1 MKKVLVADPV
11 SRDGLDILRSG
22 SDIEVVVKDDISPE
36 DLLKEIEQYDAIIV
50 RSRTKV
56 TREVIEA
63 GERLKVIARGG
74 VGLDNIDQETAKESG
89 IKVVNTPE
97 ASSASVAELT
107 LGLCFALARHIPR
120 AHSTTAAGKWEKK
133 ALKGVE
139 LGGKILGI
147 VGLGRIGRELA
158 KRAIGIGMTV
168 IGSDPYLDQEALKG
182 TGIEL
187 VGLARVLQ
195 ESDFISL
202 HMPLTMETK
211 GLIGVSELD
220 MMKPTAY
227 LVNCAR
233 GGVVDEEAL
242 CKCLTEGRIAGA
254 AIDVYEKEPPVG
266 SPLLE
271 LGNVVLT
278 PHIAASTVDG
288 QKRVSIEVAKKVLES
303 LE

>member
-1 MKKVLVADPV
+1 MKKVLVADSV
-11 SRDGLDILRSG
+11 SQDGIDILK
-22 SDIEVVVKDDISPE
+22 SDSDVEVAVKDDISAE
-36 DLLKEIEQYDAIIV
+36 DLLKEIKEYDAIII

-56 TREVIEA
+56 TREVIGA
-63 GERLKVIARGG
+63 ADRLKVIARGG
-74 VGLDNIDQETAKESG
+74 VGLDNIDQEAAKESG
-89 IKVVNTPE
+89 ISVVNTPE
-97 ASSASVAELT
+97 ASSASVAEHV

-133 ALKGVE
+133 ALKGIE
-139 LGGKILGI
+139 LGGKTLGI

-158 KRAIGIGMTV
+158 KKAMGIGMKV
-168 IGSDPYLDQEALKG
+168 IGSDPYLDQEAMQG

-187 VGLARVLQ
+187 VGLAQVLQ

-202 HMPLTMETK
+202 HIPLTLETK
-211 GLIGVSELD
+211 ALIGATELD
-220 MMKPTAY
+220 MMKTSAL

-233 GGVVDEEAL
+233 GGVVDEDAL
-242 CKCLTEGRIAGA
+242 HKSLSEGKIAGA
-254 AIDVYEKEPPVG
+254 AIDVYENEPPVD

-271 LGNVVLT
+271 LSNVVLT

-288 QKRVSIEVAKKVLES
+288 QKRVSIEVARKVLEA